1 MRRVDHRNFRAYS
14 ESFFQPTAKSKKNY
28 PGATKT
34 FLSNEFSRVYVL
46 GSQAAKS
53 FSMKEAAWVLYSQLL
68 KTLYYLGSPHF
79 PHGPF
84 RKL

>member
-1 MRRVDHRNFRAYS
+1 
-14 ESFFQPTAKSKKNY
+14 
-28 PGATKT
+28 
-34 FLSNEFSRVYVL
+34 
-46 GSQAAKS
+46 
-53 FSMKEAAWVLYSQLL
+53 MKEAAWVLYSQLL